1 MVPFTAWPLAVQTG
15 APVVHEITP
24 VWQEFPAGVQAVPV
38 AHVTQL
44 PPLQTWLVPHGVPSA
59 RLARLV
65 HVDAPVEHEV
75 TPALHAFP
83 LAVQLAPAVQ
93 AAHVPEEQTLF
104 VPHVVPSG
112 AWVPVSVQTKLP
124 PAQETVPTS
133 HGLAAGTHPAPFV
146 HAAHAPSLQYRLSP
160 QDIPFGAVPPGVHT
174 ATPVEHAIV
183 AA

>member
-1 MVPFTAWPLAVQTG
+1 
-15 APVVHEITP
+15 
-24 VWQEFPAGVQAVPV
+24 VQAVPV
-38 AHVTQL
+38 AHATQL

-65 HVDAPVEHEV
+65 HVDAPVAHEV

-93 AAHVPEEQTLF
+93 AVQVPEEQTLF
-104 VPHVVPSG
+104 VPQVVPSG

-146 HAAHAPSLQYRLSP
+146 HAAHAPLLQ
-160 QDIPFGAVPPGVHT
+160 
-174 ATPVEHAIV
+174 
-183 AA
+183 